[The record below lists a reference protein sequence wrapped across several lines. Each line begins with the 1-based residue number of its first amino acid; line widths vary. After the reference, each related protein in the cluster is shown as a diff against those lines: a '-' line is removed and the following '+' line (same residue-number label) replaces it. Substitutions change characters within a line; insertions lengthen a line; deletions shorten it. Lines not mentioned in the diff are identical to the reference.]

1 MAQIKSLLAVRSE
14 GGCGIARGMRI
25 LPITVVAT
33 AVIALAADPGWPQFR
48 GPDSNPAFEG
58 AAKLPDRWSKT
69 ENIEWKS
76 VIPGRGWSS
85 PIVVRG
91 RVFVTAAVTDGESK
105 KPQAG
110 TEYSNQYVAELMKKG
125 LSEKEVMDKVMER
138 DFELPHQVNLHYF
151 LYCLDLKTG
160 SLVWKR
166 EFHTGR
172 PPGGRHRKNSFT
184 SETPVSDGKS
194 VYVFTANL
202 GLWAFD
208 LDGKQLW
215 KTPMEAFPIYL
226 EFGTAASP
234 VLAGNQLIVVS
245 DNQKSQFAAS
255 YDKRTGELVWRTQRT
270 LGTGEFRSG
279 WSTPFVWKHALRTE
293 VITVGPRALIS
304 YDLEGRELWRMSGPA
319 DAPIPSAFAYGGML
333 HVDGGRGK
341 ALYAIRPGASGDITL
356 AEGERSNAYV
366 AWSEPRVGTYLPTP
380 VAYRGSIYVLTE
392 TGILSQ
398 LDAKTGKVAYRNR
411 LDVNAGNFTSSPWA
425 YDGKIFCSSEEGK
438 TFVVNAGE
446 KFEVIR
452 VNELEEMIQA
462 TPAIAGDRLLLR
474 TETTLFSIR
483 QRRSRAVPPRS

>member
-1 MAQIKSLLAVRSE
+1 MPWLMVILLAR
-14 GGCGIARGMRI
+14 A
-25 LPITVVAT
+25 A
-33 AVIALAADPGWPQFR
+33 AADPGWPRFR
-48 GPDSNPAFEG
+48 GPDSNPAIESPNNP
-58 AAKLPDRWSKT
+58 PDRWSKT
-69 ENIEWKS
+69 GNVEWRTAL
-76 VIPGRGWSS
+76 PGQGWSS

-91 RVFVTAAVTDGESK
+91 RVFVTAAVTDGEAK
-105 KPQAG
+105 KAQAG

-160 SLVWKR
+160 SIVWKR

-184 SETPVSDGKS
+184 SETPVSDGKAI
-194 VYVFTANL
+194 YVFTANL

-215 KTPMEAFPIYL
+215 KTPMEALPIYL

-234 VLAGNQLIVVS
+234 VLAGNQLIVIS

-255 YDKRTGELVWRTQRT
+255 FDKRTGKQIWRAERK
-270 LGTGEFRSG
+270 LGNGEFRSG

-293 VITVGPRALIS
+293 VITVGPRAVIS
-304 YDLEGRELWRMSGPA
+304 YDLEGKELWRMSGPA
-319 DAPIPSAFAYGGML
+319 DAPIPSPFAHAGML
-333 HVDGGRGK
+333 YVDGGRGR

-356 AEGERSNAYV
+356 AEAERSNAHV
-366 AWSEPRVGTYLPTP
+366 AWSEPRLGTYLPTP
-380 VAYRGSIYVLTE
+380 VAYRGSLYVLNE

-398 LDAKTGKVAYRNR
+398 LDAKTGKVIYRNR
-411 LDVNAGNFTSSPWA
+411 LGVDAGNFTSSPWA
-425 YDGKIFCSSEEGK
+425 YGGKVFCASEEGK

-446 KFEVIR
+446 KFELAG

-474 TETTLFSIR
+474 TETLLYSIR
-483 QRRSRAVPPRS
+483 RQRGPR